1 MTWGTPRSFSVEVL
15 ASDQGLLLGGMI
27 AQWGVCVCVCL
38 YVYLCAHRWTV
49 SGQCACCEAENL
61 HAALRVLAW
70 VSVGWSAEAEGY
82 GSLCTTREDVV
93 RTQETALG
101 CG

>member
-1 MTWGTPRSFSVEVL
+1 MGCL
-15 ASDQGLLLGGMI
+15 
-27 AQWGVCVCVCL
+27 CVCVCL

-49 SGQCACCEAENL
+49 SGQCACCEAETL

-70 VSVGWSAEAEGY
+70 VSVGRSAEAEGY
-82 GSLCTTREDVV
+82 GSLCTTGEDVV